1 MVLTDK
7 DIAQALQIACLLES
21 AAPKPGNVSPEQNF
35 DDLNYHHFLFSAA
48 AVFPAFLDI
57 EGKGVGEIIYQGIKE
72 THSLINTN
80 TNLGILM
87 LTTPLA
93 SAYIKLKNK
102 KNKSFFEQSSLEFD
116 NWQNQK
122 EDNLN
127 SESSFI
133 RALRNELNLVLE
145 NLDKKDAEYAYRAIN
160 FSKAGNL
167 DKVEKGDI
175 SQNPD
180 LSFYDAMKLAEKRD
194 NIAFEYVNN
203 YSIIFEFAYPRFIK
217 NMKEIDSIDNLII
230 KTFLEILAEYPDSL
244 IARKYDFKT
253 AEKISLKTKNLLK
266 KIENFDICS
275 KKYKN
280 LLAEFDKYLRS
291 QKRKFNPGTTADF
304 ITAVIF
310 LSILVYG
317 KKVIKL
323 WSK

>member
-7 DIAQALQIACLLES
+7 DVAQALQIACLLES

-48 AVFPAFLDI
+48 AVFPAFLNI

-72 THSLINTN
+72 TQSLINTN

-93 SAYIKLKNK
+93 SAYVKLRNK
-102 KNKSFFEQSSLEFD
+102 KNKSFFEQPLLEFD
-116 NWQNQK
+116 NWNIQK
-122 EDNLN
+122 ENFLN
-127 SESSFI
+127 AESSFL
-133 RALRNELNLVLE
+133 RALRKELHLVLN
-145 NLDKKDAEYAYRAIN
+145 NLDKEDAEFAYRAIN

-167 DKVEKGDI
+167 NKVKKGDV
-175 SQNPD
+175 SQKPD
-180 LSFYDAMKLAEKRD
+180 LSFYEAMKLAENRD
-194 NIAFEYVNN
+194 NIAFEYANN

-217 NMKEIDSIDNLII
+217 NMEEIDSIDNLIT

-253 AEKISLKTKNLLK
+253 AEKISLMTKQLLK
-266 KIENFDICS
+266 KLKNLDMGS
-275 KKYKN
+275 KKARN

-317 KKVIKL
+317 KKIIKL
-323 WSK
+323 WAE